1 MDWTDWLPEALRKC
15 LLSQGAKVMGRITP
29 EGRAVS
35 KAVMQWKTVVEEKAA
50 AKEKASKT
58 MAKMS
63 PTGRAMGK
71 GIRAWTEFVKEK
83 KRKEGA
89 MKKALARMTP
99 EGRAKHSGL
108 QCFKSRN
115 PMWMSGPSRIISPD
129 GFWVASN
136 KSGQERE
143 SAFGTPE
150 VIIKRDPLSLS
161 LHPHLHAPL
170 TPEPFS
176 HTHR

>member
-150 VIIKRDPLSLS
+150 VIIELMPLSLS
-161 LHPHLHAPL
+161 LSPL
-170 TPEPFS
+170 
-176 HTHR
+176 